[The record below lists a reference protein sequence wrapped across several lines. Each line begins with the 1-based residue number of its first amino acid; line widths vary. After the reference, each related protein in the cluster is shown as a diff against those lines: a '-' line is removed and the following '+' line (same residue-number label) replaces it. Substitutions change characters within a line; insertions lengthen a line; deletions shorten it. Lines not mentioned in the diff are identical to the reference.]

1 MNLPFFELNEIE
13 GESLWAQ
20 GSLYQELKGFKLR
33 CLLDVQIQIL
43 VGSLIDESGVQGK
56 NLEEI

>member
-20 GSLYQELKGFKLR
+20 GSLYQELKRFKLR
-33 CLLDVQIQIL
+33 CLLDIQIQIL
-43 VGSLIDESGVQGK
+43 VGSLIDESGV
-56 NLEEI
+56 

>member
-1 MNLPFFELNEIE
+1 MKLKENLS
-13 GESLWAQ
+13 GHRGA
-20 GSLYQELKGFKLR
+20 LYQELKRFKLR
-33 CLLDVQIQIL
+33 CLLDIQIQIL